1 MARLIPQAQ
10 LHPPTFGELPSHA
23 RYQFV
28 VLTARYGGG
37 VLPGLPD
44 DTTPFRIPEIRGA
57 LRFWWR
63 AVRGAD
69 AENSDELRRRERDVW
84 GSSNLASPTSIR
96 VEESNRGQV
105 VEALKSSRTPNGR
118 TRYEP
123 REPAYALFPAQQRDK
138 PGRVS
143 DKGSFTLGILHQAN
157 AVPFEVE
164 ASLWAWTN
172 FGGYGARTRRGAGA
186 LYSPQLSFPARQ
198 RAEWSTVR
206 DWLIEQG
213 SKYLT
218 RTPGAALPAQGGGRP
233 WPTLA
238 GAEVLLGQQALP
250 PESAWLA
257 CIKVYRDFRQSRNP
271 GTGTRPGRTRWP
283 EPDEI
288 RRQRRRHH
296 SLHAPAHAERY
307 FPRAIFGLPIV
318 FHFKDAG
325 DPEDQ
330 SLEPKEL
337 KESDEGGRMASPI
350 ILKPLI
356 VSPTVAFPM
365 IVRLSSDVFV
375 KGSDSSARIT
385 NLMLKQNKPERSSL
399 PVTLGPRRADE
410 EFLLQVEKTSWKT
423 KRFVL

>member
-1 MARLIPQAQ
+1 M
-10 LHPPTFGELPSHA
+10 
-23 RYQFV
+23 

-44 DTTPFRIPEIRGA
+44 DTTPFRVPEIRGT

-69 AENSDELRRRERDVW
+69 AADSGELLRRERDVW

-105 VEALKSSRTPNGR
+105 VEALKSSRTPDGR

-123 REPAYALFPAQQRDK
+123 REPAYVLFPAQQGDK

-143 DKGSFTLGILHQAN
+143 EKGSFTLTIRHQSN
-157 AVPFEVE
+157 ASRFEVE
-164 ASLWAWTN
+164 AALWAWTN
-172 FGGYGARTRRGAGA
+172 FGGYGARARRGAGS
-186 LYSPQLSFPARQ
+186 LFSTQLCFPSNKRP
-198 RAEWSTVR
+198 EWMAVR
-206 DWLIEQG
+206 DWLEEQG

-218 RTPGAALPAQGGGRP
+218 CTSGAALPAKGGARP

-271 GTGTRPGRTRWP
+271 GTGNRPGRSRWP

-288 RRQRRRHH
+288 RRQRRTHH

-318 FHFKDAG
+318 FHFKDPG
-325 DPEDQ
+325 DPKDQ
-330 SLEPKEL
+330 SLEPSL
-337 KESDEGGRMASPI
+337 LGEGGRMASPI

-356 VSPTVAFPM
+356 VSPTLAFPM
-365 IVRLSSDVFV
+365 ILRLNCDVFV
-375 KGSDSSARIT
+375 KESRAYKAVSG
-385 NLMLKQNKPERSSL
+385 LKLKQLKPATEDL
-399 PVTLGPRRADE
+399 VQLGPRRADE
-410 EFLLQVEKTSWKT
+410 EFLQQVEKTLWRT